1 MPGESREN
9 TKLLDL
15 DEPALSADELA
26 PSAPRPTVIP
36 KFDPSQFAEDSEI
49 RERMPTLTDEAA
61 LEHARLLSLPSNA
74 PPPRST
80 QRSTMPGPLDN
91 PRDSSVEID
100 VGEDDFDAL
109 GPEVQIEVLRASLS
123 PLGRVPML
131 ARQLSEIGSA
141 LADPKTAYI
150 VGFVDGILPLETI
163 IDVTGL
169 SELDALR
176 VLDRLVLQGILI
188 FRTPA
193 RAT

>member
-1 MPGESREN
+1 
-9 TKLLDL
+9 
-15 DEPALSADELA
+15 
-26 PSAPRPTVIP
+26 
-36 KFDPSQFAEDSEI
+36 
-49 RERMPTLTDEAA
+49 MPTLTDEAA
-61 LEHARLLSLPSNA
+61 LEHARRLSLPSNA

-100 VGEDDFDAL
+100 VSEDDFDAL

-131 ARQLSEIGSA
+131 ARQLTEIGSA
-141 LADPKTAYI
+141 LEDPKTAYI

-169 SELDALR
+169 SELDTLR

-193 RAT
+193 RAI